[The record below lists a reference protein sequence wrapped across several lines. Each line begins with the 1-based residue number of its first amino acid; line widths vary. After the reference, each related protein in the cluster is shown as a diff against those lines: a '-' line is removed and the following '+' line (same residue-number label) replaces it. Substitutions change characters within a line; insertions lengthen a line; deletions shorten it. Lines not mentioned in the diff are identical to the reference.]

1 MLEYILKTIPN
12 DTLADI
18 HFKLSCI
25 EPRISYLHK
34 PTVFSFSLK
43 ILHQA
48 LDDIEVYHLLYS
60 VIAQCE
66 PTVED
71 WHRELADAQKT
82 RQIILEFERLVD
94 MYLYVPTANNKAA
107 VEKFIQ
113 QNSQMTDELVSRLKV
128 FNALYGTEIIP
139 LTIGGNSDMLQ
150 DNTLIKSHLYV
161 PPPMLAPKHNSDH
174 HLAII
179 QEMVKKL
186 HNIRLFE
193 LQLDLIEHSLWEKQT
208 EIELPIPLCQ
218 LEPSEG
224 DPKEILM
231 HLRTGN
237 PTCAVRLSAC
247 LISIICKK
255 KQNKW
260 QEIQNEIEATWLQIY
275 VQLFQDLAFE
285 QMPMEESRS
294 AHALFRYA
302 ACLIQCRIQL
312 DFTLPSTLFQR
323 AWDHFYMQRSIYM
336 KSLADQAK
344 LDRAKRDLI
353 LLENVV
359 FTSLLSPH
367 WTEGDKA
374 L

>member
-1 MLEYILKTIPN
+1 
-12 DTLADI
+12 
-18 HFKLSCI
+18 
-25 EPRISYLHK
+25 
-34 PTVFSFSLK
+34 
-43 ILHQA
+43 
-48 LDDIEVYHLLYS
+48 
-60 VIAQCE
+60 
-66 PTVED
+66 
-71 WHRELADAQKT
+71 
-82 RQIILEFERLVD
+82 
-94 MYLYVPTANNKAA
+94 
-107 VEKFIQ
+107 
-113 QNSQMTDELVSRLKV
+113 
-128 FNALYGTEIIP
+128 
-139 LTIGGNSDMLQ
+139 
-150 DNTLIKSHLYV
+150 
-161 PPPMLAPKHNSDH
+161 
-174 HLAII
+174 
-179 QEMVKKL
+179 MVKKL

-237 PTCAVRLSAC
+237 PTCA
-247 LISIICKK
+247 
-255 KQNKW
+255 W

>member
-193 LQLDLIEHSLWEKQT
+193 LQLDLIEHSLWEKQVMKRRHFT
-208 EIELPIPLCQ
+208 
-218 LEPSEG
+218 
-224 DPKEILM
+224 
-231 HLRTGN
+231 
-237 PTCAVRLSAC
+237 
-247 LISIICKK
+247 
-255 KQNKW
+255 
-260 QEIQNEIEATWLQIY
+260 
-275 VQLFQDLAFE
+275 
-285 QMPMEESRS
+285 
-294 AHALFRYA
+294 RYKRK
-302 ACLIQCRIQL
+302 RI
-312 DFTLPSTLFQR
+312 
-323 AWDHFYMQRSIYM
+323 H
-336 KSLADQAK
+336 
-344 LDRAKRDLI
+344 
-353 LLENVV
+353 
-359 FTSLLSPH
+359 
-367 WTEGDKA
+367 
-374 L
+374 

>member
-34 PTVFSFSLK
+34 STVFSFSLK

-60 VIAQCE
+60 VIEQCE

-71 WHRELADAQKT
+71 WHRELADVQKT

-94 MYLYVPTANNKAA
+94 MYLYAPTANNKAA

-113 QNSQMTDELVSRLKV
+113 QNNQMTDELVSRLKV
-128 FNALYGTEIIP
+128 FNALYGTEVIP
-139 LTIGGNSDMLQ
+139 LAIGGNGDKLQ
-150 DNTLIKSHLYV
+150 DNTLIKSHLYASV
-161 PPPMLAPKHNSDH
+161 PVLAVSKKKGYDILYAKPKHNSDR

-193 LQLDLIEHSLWEKQT
+193 LQLDLIEHSLWEKQ
-208 EIELPIPLCQ
+208 
-218 LEPSEG
+218 
-224 DPKEILM
+224 
-231 HLRTGN
+231 
-237 PTCAVRLSAC
+237 
-247 LISIICKK
+247 
-255 KQNKW
+255 W

-275 VQLFQDLAFE
+275 VQLLQDLAFE
-285 QMPMEESRS
+285 QMSMEESRS
-294 AHALFRYA
+294 AHTLFRYA

-359 FTSLLSPH
+359 FTSFISPH

>member
-12 DTLADI
+12 DILTDI

-25 EPRISYLHK
+25 EPRINYLHK

-48 LDDIEVYHLLYS
+48 LNDIEVYHLLYS
-60 VIAQCE
+60 IIEQCE

-71 WHRELADAQKT
+71 WLRELADVQKT

-94 MYLYVPTANNKAA
+94 MYLYVPTANNKAV
-107 VEKFIQ
+107 VEKFIR
-113 QNSQMTDELVSRLKV
+113 QNSQVTDELVSRLKV
-128 FNALYGTEIIP
+128 FNALYGTEVIP
-139 LTIGGNSDMLQ
+139 LAIGGNSDKLQ
-150 DNTLIKSHLYV
+150 GNTLIKSHLYV
-161 PPPMLAPKHNSDH
+161 SVPALA
-174 HLAII
+174 
-179 QEMVKKL
+179 EMVKKL

-193 LQLDLIEHSLWEKQT
+193 LQLDLIEHSLWEKQI

-218 LEPSEG
+218 LEPLEG

-231 HLRTGN
+231 YLRTGN
-237 PTCAVRLSAC
+237 PTCVVRLSAC

-255 KQNKW
+255 EQNKW
-260 QEIQNEIEATWLQIY
+260 QETQNEIEATWLQTY

-285 QMPMEESRS
+285 QVPMEESRS

-367 WTEGDKA
+367 WTEGGKA